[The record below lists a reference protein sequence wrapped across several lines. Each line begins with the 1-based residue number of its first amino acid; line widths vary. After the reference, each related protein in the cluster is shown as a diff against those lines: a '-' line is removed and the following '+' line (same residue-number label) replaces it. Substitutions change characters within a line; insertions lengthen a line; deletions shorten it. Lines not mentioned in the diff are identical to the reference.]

1 MENQEAFMLET
12 QHVSKHYGKLEVL
25 KDINLQVKKGEV
37 ICLIGPSGAGK
48 STYLRSLNQLET
60 ITGGKIFIKGHLLL
74 HREHDHTVE
83 RIDKKT
89 QQQLLLEMGMCFQR
103 FNLFP
108 HKTVLDNVMMSP
120 IIVKHEDKEQVRQE
134 ALTLL
139 DRVGLKSKADEY
151 PNRLSG
157 GQQQRVALARILSS
171 EPEAILLDEPFS
183 ALDSYLKWNLE
194 LELAD
199 LLALFGGPVL
209 WVSHDLDECYRNC
222 GSVCV
227 MENGKTGAVTGMDE
241 MIRHPESVSAARLA
255 GCKNFL
261 AAVEKNGA
269 VYLPEWGMALPVDA
283 KGKTFTTLGIP
294 DHAVALSDGGALRC
308 TLCRVISGVEQDILL
323 LRPEHCG
330 EGTPAL
336 RVAAARGNSLRAGET
351 VCVALDAEKLLLL

>member
-157 GQQQRVALARILSS
+157 GQQQRVAIARALANDAPIIF
-171 EPEAILLDEPFS
+171 ADEPTGN
-183 ALDSYLKWNLE
+183 LD
-194 LELAD
+194 
-199 LLALFGGPVL
+199 
-209 WVSHDLDECYRNC
+209 R
-222 GSVCV
+222 
-227 MENGKTGAVTGMDE
+227 
-241 MIRHPESVSAARLA
+241 
-255 GCKNFL
+255 
-261 AAVEKNGA
+261 KNGA
-269 VYLPEWGMALPVDA
+269 EVLDLLFGLADESR
-283 KGKTFTTLGIP
+283 KTLVIVTHDEHLARRGDRIITIMDGQ
-294 DHAVALSDGGALRC
+294 AV
-308 TLCRVISGVEQDILL
+308 
-323 LRPEHCG
+323 
-330 EGTPAL
+330 
-336 RVAAARGNSLRAGET
+336 
-351 VCVALDAEKLLLL
+351 

>member
-157 GQQQRVALARILSS
+157 GQQQRVAIARALVAETDLILADEPTGALDQNTGKELMQVLQDLNKQGKTIIVVSS
-171 EPEAILLDEPFS
+171 EMPEILGIT
-183 ALDSYLKWNLE
+183 NRI
-194 LELAD
+194 
-199 LLALFGGPVL
+199 G
-209 WVSHDLDECYRNC
+209 
-222 GSVCV
+222 V
-227 MENGKTGAVTGMDE
+227 MSNG
-241 MIRHPESVSAARLA
+241 HLA
-255 GCKNFL
+255 GIVNTR
-261 AAVEKNGA
+261 ETNQ
-269 VYLPEWGMALPVDA
+269 E
-283 KGKTFTTLGIP
+283 
-294 DHAVALSDGGALRC
+294 
-308 TLCRVISGVEQDILL
+308 EL
-323 LRPEHCG
+323 LRLS
-330 EGTPAL
+330 AKYL
-336 RVAAARGNSLRAGET
+336 
-351 VCVALDAEKLLLL
+351 

>member
-157 GQQQRVALARILSS
+157 GQQQRVAIARALAMK
-171 EPEAILLDEPFS
+171 PEIMLFDEPTS
-183 ALDSYLKWNLE
+183 ALDPEMVGEVLGVMQ
-194 LELAD
+194 ELARSG
-199 LLALFGGPVL
+199 LTMLVVTHEMGFARNVATKVVFMHEGVILEAGTPEEVL
-209 WVSHDLDECYRNC
+209 D
-222 GSVCV
+222 
-227 MENGKTGAVTGMDE
+227 
-241 MIRHPESVSAARLA
+241 HPQQPRTQA
-255 GCKNFL
+255 FL
-261 AAVEKNGA
+261 ANVLK
-269 VYLPEWGMALPVDA
+269 
-283 KGKTFTTLGIP
+283 
-294 DHAVALSDGGALRC
+294 
-308 TLCRVISGVEQDILL
+308 
-323 LRPEHCG
+323 
-330 EGTPAL
+330 
-336 RVAAARGNSLRAGET
+336 
-351 VCVALDAEKLLLL
+351 

>member
-157 GQQQRVALARILSS
+157 GQQQRVAIARALAMK
-171 EPEAILLDEPFS
+171 PEIMLFDEPTS
-183 ALDSYLKWNLE
+183 ALDPELTGEVLKVIKS
-194 LELAD
+194 LAD
-199 LLALFGGPVL
+199 LHIAMVIVTHEMAFAKDI
-209 WVSHDLDECYRNC
+209 SH
-222 GSVCV
+222 
-227 MENGKTGAVTGMDE
+227 
-241 MIRHPESVSAARLA
+241 
-255 GCKNFL
+255 
-261 AAVEKNGA
+261 
-269 VYLPEWGMALPVDA
+269 
-283 KGKTFTTLGIP
+283 
-294 DHAVALSDGGALRC
+294 
-308 TLCRVISGVEQDILL
+308 RVIFMADGLIVEEGAPEKVFASDNERTKSFLGRYGKIL
-323 LRPEHCG
+323 
-330 EGTPAL
+330 
-336 RVAAARGNSLRAGET
+336 
-351 VCVALDAEKLLLL
+351 

>member
-157 GQQQRVALARILSS
+157 GQQQRVAIAR
-171 EPEAILLDEPFS
+171 
-183 ALDSYLKWNLE
+183 ALVNNPVMI
-194 LELAD
+194 LAD
-199 LLALFGGPVL
+199 EATGNLDTRTSFEILTLFQRLHAEGSTIVFVTHNPEIAQFSSRNIVL
-209 WVSHDLDECYRNC
+209 RDGHITDDVRNGNIQSAQAVLD
-222 GSVCV
+222 
-227 MENGKTGAVTGMDE
+227 T
-241 MIRHPESVSAARLA
+241 I
-255 GCKNFL
+255 
-261 AAVEKNGA
+261 
-269 VYLPEWGMALPVDA
+269 PVDN
-283 KGKTFTTLGIP
+283 GM
-294 DHAVALSDGGALRC
+294 
-308 TLCRVISGVEQDILL
+308 
-323 LRPEHCG
+323 
-330 EGTPAL
+330 
-336 RVAAARGNSLRAGET
+336 
-351 VCVALDAEKLLLL
+351 

>member
-157 GQQQRVALARILSS
+157 GQQQRVAIARALATN
-171 EPEAILLDEPFS
+171 PTLLLADEPTG
-183 ALDSYLKWNLE
+183 ALDQATGEQVMQLFRE
-194 LELAD
+194 LNDE
-199 LLALFGGPVL
+199 GRTIIMIT
-209 WVSHDLDECYRNC
+209 HDL
-222 GSVCV
+222 
-227 MENGKTGAVTGMDE
+227 KIA
-241 MIRHPESVSAARLA
+241 RHASRIVNILDGVLSEGVSI
-255 GCKNFL
+255 
-261 AAVEKNGA
+261 
-269 VYLPEWGMALPVDA
+269 YD
-283 KGKTFTTLGIP
+283 
-294 DHAVALSDGGALRC
+294 
-308 TLCRVISGVEQDILL
+308 
-323 LRPEHCG
+323 
-330 EGTPAL
+330 
-336 RVAAARGNSLRAGET
+336 
-351 VCVALDAEKLLLL
+351 

>member
-1 MENQEAFMLET
+1 MIELKHLSKTFET
-12 QHVSKHYGKLEVL
+12 AGGRVDAL
-25 KDINLQVKKGEV
+25 KDVSLTIPDGDVYG
-37 ICLIGPSGAGK
+37 IIGMSGAGK
-48 STYLRSLNQLET
+48 STLVRCINMLERPTEGEVIVNGQRLDTMTPAQLRAARRE
-60 ITGGKIFIKGHLLL
+60 ITMI
-74 HREHDHTVE
+74 
-83 RIDKKT
+83 
-89 QQQLLLEMGMCFQR
+89 FQR
-103 FNLFP
+103 FNLLMQRNC
-108 HKTVLDNVMMSP
+108 LDNVCFPMELSGLRGE
-120 IIVKHEDKEQVRQE
+120 KKWREQR
-134 ALTLL
+134 ALELL
-139 DRVGLKSKADEY
+139 DIVGLKDKAKAY
-151 PNRLSG
+151 PAQLSG

-171 EPEAILLDEPFS
+171 EPEAVLLDEPFS

-227 MENGKTGAVTGMDE
+227 MEDGKTGAVTGMDE

-294 DHAVALSDGGALRC
+294 DHAVALGDGGALRC

-330 EGTPAL
+330 EGAPAL
-336 RVAAARGNSLRAGET
+336 RVAAARKNSLRAGET

>member
-134 ALTLL
+134 ALTLRSNSEEINQQLETKLNERLAMAGIEVMEARINYLAYAPEIAAVMLRRQQADAVIAAREKIVEGAVSMVHMALERLTDEEVVEL
-139 DRVGLKSKADEY
+139 DEERKAAMVSNLLVVLCADEAA
-151 PNRLSG
+151 
-157 GQQQRVALARILSS
+157 Q
-171 EPEAILLDEPFS
+171 
-183 ALDSYLKWNLE
+183 
-194 LELAD
+194 
-199 LLALFGGPVL
+199 PV
-209 WVSHDLDECYRNC
+209 VN
-222 GSVCV
+222 
-227 MENGKTGAVTGMDE
+227 TG
-241 MIRHPESVSAARLA
+241 
-255 GCKNFL
+255 
-261 AAVEKNGA
+261 
-269 VYLPEWGMALPVDA
+269 
-283 KGKTFTTLGIP
+283 TL
-294 DHAVALSDGGALRC
+294 H
-308 TLCRVISGVEQDILL
+308 
-323 LRPEHCG
+323 H
-330 EGTPAL
+330 
-336 RVAAARGNSLRAGET
+336 
-351 VCVALDAEKLLLL
+351 

>member
-120 IIVKHEDKEQVRQE
+120 IIVKHEDKEQVHQE

-157 GQQQRVALARILSS
+157 GQQQRVAIARALAMK
-171 EPEAILLDEPFS
+171 PEIMLFDEPTS
-183 ALDSYLKWNLE
+183 ALDPELTGEILKVIK
-194 LELAD
+194 D
-199 LLALFGGPVL
+199 
-209 WVSHDLDECYRNC
+209 
-222 GSVCV
+222 
-227 MENGKTGAVTGMDE
+227 
-241 MIRHPESVSAARLA
+241 
-255 GCKNFL
+255 L
-261 AAVEKNGA
+261 AAEHMTMVIVTHEMSFA
-269 VYLPEWGMALPVDA
+269 RDVS
-283 KGKTFTTLGIP
+283 
-294 DHAVALSDGGALRC
+294 DHIIFMDGG
-308 TLCRVISGVEQDILL
+308 VIVEEGE
-323 LRPEHCG
+323 PEQVINHPQQ
-330 EGTPAL
+330 ERTKAFL
-336 RVAAARGNSLRAGET
+336 SRFQQ
-351 VCVALDAEKLLLL
+351 

>member
-48 STYLRSLNQLET
+48 STY
-60 ITGGKIFIKGHLLL
+60 LLL

-157 GQQQRVALARILSS
+157 GQQQRVAIARALAMK
-171 EPEAILLDEPFS
+171 PEIMLFDEPTS
-183 ALDSYLKWNLE
+183 ALDPE
-194 LELAD
+194 LVGEVLNVMKDLASEGMTM
-199 LLALFGGPVL
+199 LCVTHEMGFAKEVCNRVLF
-209 WVSHDLDECYRNC
+209 
-222 GSVCV
+222 
-227 MENGKTGAVTGMDE
+227 
-241 MIRHPESVSAARLA
+241 
-255 GCKNFL
+255 
-261 AAVEKNGA
+261 
-269 VYLPEWGMALPVDA
+269 MA
-283 KGKTFTTLGIP
+283 
-294 DHAVALSDGGALRC
+294 DGY
-308 TLCRVISGVEQDILL
+308 IIE
-323 LRPEHCG
+323 
-330 EGTPAL
+330 EGTPTQVFEDPQNQRTKAFL
-336 RVAAARGNSLRAGET
+336 RSVLNA
-351 VCVALDAEKLLLL
+351 

>member
-157 GQQQRVALARILSS
+157 GQQQRVALARTLAQNPKIIL
-171 EPEAILLDEPFS
+171 ADEPVA
-183 ALDSYLKWNLE
+183 ALDPVTAKQVMSDFKKINQEMNITILINIHHV
-194 LELAD
+194 ELA
-199 LLALFGGPVL
+199 LAYADRIIGIRAGKIVYDGPSADVTEDVL
-209 WVSHDLDECYRNC
+209 NMIYA
-222 GSVCV
+222 
-227 MENGKTGAVTGMDE
+227 GK
-241 MIRHPESVSAARLA
+241 
-255 GCKNFL
+255 
-261 AAVEKNGA
+261 
-269 VYLPEWGMALPVDA
+269 
-283 KGKTFTTLGIP
+283 IP
-294 DHAVALSDGGALRC
+294 DE
-308 TLCRVISGVEQDILL
+308 VE
-323 LRPEHCG
+323 E
-330 EGTPAL
+330 A
-336 RVAAARGNSLRAGET
+336 
-351 VCVALDAEKLLLL
+351 

>member
-157 GQQQRVALARILSS
+157 GQQQRVAIARALATN
-171 EPEAILLDEPFS
+171 PTLLLADEPTG
-183 ALDSYLKWNLE
+183 ALDSAAGNQIM
-194 LELAD
+194 D
-199 LLALFGGPVL
+199 IFDALN
-209 WVSHDLDECYRNC
+209 DA
-222 GSVCV
+222 GS
-227 MENGKTGAVTGMDE
+227 TII
-241 MIRHPESVSAARLA
+241 MITHEQEIAER
-255 GCKNFL
+255 
-261 AAVEKNGA
+261 
-269 VYLPEWGMALPVDA
+269 A
-283 KGKTFTTLGIP
+283 KRINYIRDGI
-294 DHAVALSDGGALRC
+294 LSDGR
-308 TLCRVISGVEQDILL
+308 RD
-323 LRPEHCG
+323 G
-330 EGTPAL
+330 E
-336 RVAAARGNSLRAGET
+336 SLA
-351 VCVALDAEKLLLL
+351 